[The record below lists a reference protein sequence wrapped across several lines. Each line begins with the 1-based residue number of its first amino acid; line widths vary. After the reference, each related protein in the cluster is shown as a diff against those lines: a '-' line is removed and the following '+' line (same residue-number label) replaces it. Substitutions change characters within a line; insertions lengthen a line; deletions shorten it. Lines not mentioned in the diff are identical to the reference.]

1 MAFLVQ
7 DKFEMYLWKC
17 YQQGNSKITWFWHFA
32 KLNER
37 GQNKLKFIYSWK
49 HWLVLWTKNKDSLY
63 QKLWMEHKCGQISIQ
78 HTKVF
83 SVTWDQKNFCQLLSE
98 KGKKECLKS
107 RTDVVEQ
114 QNKSFSNKCPLD
126 SSRLAIDVSK
136 ILKSRKNFASWLWCQ
151 KISTSQ
157 QIDTTTSKVCTK
169 TF

>member
-1 MAFLVQ
+1 MTFLVQ
-7 DKFEMYLWKC
+7 DIFEMYLWKC

-83 SVTWDQKNFCQLLSE
+83 IESFFCNMRSKEFLSAIIWKRKKKNVWKVELMLLN
-98 KGKKECLKS
+98 
-107 RTDVVEQ
+107 
-114 QNKSFSNKCPLD
+114 NKTNLSATN
-126 SSRLAIDVSK
+126 V
-136 ILKSRKNFASWLWCQ
+136 LWTLQGCNW
-151 KISTSQ
+151 
-157 QIDTTTSKVCTK
+157 C
-169 TF
+169 F